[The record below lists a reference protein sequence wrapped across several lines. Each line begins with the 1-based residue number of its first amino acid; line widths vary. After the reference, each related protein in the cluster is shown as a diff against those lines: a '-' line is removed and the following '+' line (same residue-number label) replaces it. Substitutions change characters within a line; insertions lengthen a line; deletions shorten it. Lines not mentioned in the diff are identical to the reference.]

1 MDTTYG
7 AAHTAR
13 GACAIVESSSST
25 VSNEDGAAYMKGH
38 TMNIDSI
45 VNQDYRGKSF
55 SELVNSPLSALNG
68 VNEQQ
73 VSAFAAAGVHT
84 IGDLARLPV
93 VNYAVAINA
102 LSNCAGLSSKEQAE
116 EDLLDDGVEMT
127 FPASDPVSVQSS
139 ITRIEVA
146 PDKVDASRDHQAA
159 QSIEAHNEE
168 MLRSA
173 EVGTRYLQKDEG
185 GNR

>member
-1 MDTTYG
+1 
-7 AAHTAR
+7 
-13 GACAIVESSSST
+13 
-25 VSNEDGAAYMKGH
+25 
-38 TMNIDSI
+38 MNIDSI
-45 VNQDYRGKSF
+45 VNRDYHGKSLT
-55 SELVNSPLSALNG
+55 ELVNSPLTALCG

-73 VSAFAAAGVHT
+73 AGAFAAAGVHT
-84 IGDLARLPV
+84 VGDLANMQIV
-93 VNYAVAINA
+93 GYAMAIKA
-102 LSNCAGLSSKEQAE
+102 LAGCDAASSKDQAE
-116 EDLLDDGVEMT
+116 EGLLDDAVEMT

-173 EVGTRYLQKDEG
+173 DMNTRYLQKDEG

>member
-1 MDTTYG
+1 M
-7 AAHTAR
+7 
-13 GACAIVESSSST
+13 S
-25 VSNEDGAAYMKGH
+25 
-38 TMNIDSI
+38 IDSI
-45 VNQDYRGKSF
+45 VKPDYHGKSF
-55 SELVNSPLSALNG
+55 RELVNSPLTALNG

-73 VSAFAAAGVHT
+73 ASAFAAAGVHT
-84 IGDLARLPV
+84 IGDLANMQI
-93 VNYAVAINA
+93 VNYAVAIKA
-102 LSNCAGLSSKEQAE
+102 LSSCDSASGKEQAE
-116 EDLLDDGVEMT
+116 EGLLDDAVEMT

-173 EVGTRYLQKDEG
+173 EINTRYLQKDEG

>member
-1 MDTTYG
+1 M
-7 AAHTAR
+7 
-13 GACAIVESSSST
+13 
-25 VSNEDGAAYMKGH
+25 EDGAAYMKGR

-45 VNQDYRGKSF
+45 VNQDYRGKSLA
-55 SELVNSPLSALNG
+55 ELVNSPLTALNG
-68 VNEQQ
+68 VSEQQ
-73 VSAFAAAGVHT
+73 ASAFAAAGVHT
-84 IGDLARLPV
+84 IGELANMRL
-93 VNYAVAINA
+93 VNYAVAIKA
-102 LSNCAGLSSKEQAE
+102 LAGCEGASGKQQAE
-116 EDLLDDGVEMT
+116 EELLDDAVEMT

-173 EVGTRYLQKDEG
+173 EINTRYLQKDEG